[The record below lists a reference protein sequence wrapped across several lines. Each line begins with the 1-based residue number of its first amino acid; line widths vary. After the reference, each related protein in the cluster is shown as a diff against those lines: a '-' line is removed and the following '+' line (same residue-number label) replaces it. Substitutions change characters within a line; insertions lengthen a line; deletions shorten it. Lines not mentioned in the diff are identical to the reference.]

1 MLRTRE
7 YFHPRRLGHA
17 NLFVTNLDRSMEF
30 YKTIVGLEEVYVRPP
45 VMAGFLS
52 NGNTH
57 HDVGLV
63 DIHGPAGW
71 KQAPGLNHVGLE
83 LEDEVDLVESFNAM
97 TRDKV
102 PFDRAADHDI
112 AHAVYLRDADGNQIE
127 MYSDTTKDWR
137 NQRTGTVMTPTIKW
151 TPGSRPPTTDRF
163 YVEDPEIRRVE
174 AAVFH
179 PRKVT
184 HVVLVV
190 DDFDGCVKLYT
201 EIVGFRVMG
210 GGLGAG
216 FAVLGGICNEP
227 SLVLFRSHQGRRA
240 GLHHVGFLAWD
251 DADLDQAPARLK
263 AAGLTA
269 EVELDCAY
277 RRCIHI
283 LDPDGIRLQFYVD
296 RGAGLD
302 ALTGLPEDMALYL
315 A

>member
-17 NLFVTNLDRSMEF
+17 NLFVTDLDRSMHF

-127 MYSDTTKDWR
+127 M
-137 NQRTGTVMTPTIKW
+137 
-151 TPGSRPPTTDRF
+151 
-163 YVEDPEIRRVE
+163 
-174 AAVFH
+174 
-179 PRKVT
+179 
-184 HVVLVV
+184 
-190 DDFDGCVKLYT
+190 
-201 EIVGFRVMG
+201 
-210 GGLGAG
+210 
-216 FAVLGGICNEP
+216 
-227 SLVLFRSHQGRRA
+227 
-240 GLHHVGFLAWD
+240 
-251 DADLDQAPARLK
+251 
-263 AAGLTA
+263 
-269 EVELDCAY
+269 
-277 RRCIHI
+277 
-283 LDPDGIRLQFYVD
+283 
-296 RGAGLD
+296 
-302 ALTGLPEDMALYL
+302 
-315 A
+315 